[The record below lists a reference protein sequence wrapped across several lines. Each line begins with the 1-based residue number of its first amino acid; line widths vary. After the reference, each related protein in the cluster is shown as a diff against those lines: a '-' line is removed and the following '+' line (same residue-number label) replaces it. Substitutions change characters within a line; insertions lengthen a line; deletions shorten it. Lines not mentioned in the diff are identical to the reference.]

1 MYYWLCVLL
10 YTVLAAMKGTQ
21 YNVLLVVCTG
31 IILCACALIKTVFI
45 STLLINA
52 HYVQCM
58 YLL

>member
-31 IILCACALIKTVFI
+31 IYCV
-45 STLLINA
+45 
-52 HYVQCM
+52 HVH
-58 YLL
+58 

>member
-31 IILCACALIKTVFI
+31 IYCYILYWG
-45 STLLINA
+45 TLL
-52 HYVQCM
+52 
-58 YLL
+58 